1 MSTTAQRLAEYEDL
15 YRKAQAYDP
24 NAFQNEFE
32 KSYGEATNYNKDLI
46 EQQAQALGEVQAV
59 APTLRERY
67 MNTLITDPTAQM
79 ALIAQARQA
88 PIQSYGTAANLLT
101 ARGQRYQDILGKALG
116 GYQTSASQ
124 ANTAAE
130 NAWRLYQDAVQQDQ
144 FNRQLRASRG
154 DGSSSLTEWL
164 EKYFNED
171 EDTTVEETYEIPEG
185 GIAIKNG
192 LIDLENDSLGSS
204 WKNRLT
210 NEVLKQRQA
219 TGFKD
224 VLKAYTQSQLE
235 PLRNIKT
242 FNDVI
247 SIPSRVVG
255 VNTVTTA
262 DLIRRLFKK

>member
-46 EQQAQALGEVQAV
+46 EQQAKAMGEVQAV
-59 APTLRERY
+59 APTLREKY

-116 GYQTSASQ
+116 AYQTSASQ

-130 NAWRLYQDAVQQDQ
+130 NAWRLYQDAVQQEQ
-144 FNRQLRASRG
+144 FNRSLR
-154 DGSSSLTEWL
+154 GSGTTNNELADIFR
-164 EKYFNED
+164 KYF
-171 EDTTVEETYEIPEG
+171 TPENTEQAPVDQG
-185 GIAIKNG
+185 LLNKQKVLDSINSIRSLRSTKNIEKKMPAYYKDI
-192 LIDLENDSLGSS
+192 LN
-204 WKNRLT
+204 
-210 NEVLKQRQA
+210 QA
-219 TGFKD
+219 T
-224 VLKAYTQSQLE
+224 QLG
-235 PLRNIKT
+235 LNINKQALWQQLG
-242 FNDVI
+242 NDV
-247 SIPSRVVG
+247 G
-255 VNTVTTA
+255 VQQT
-262 DLIRRLFKK
+262 LKLFL